1 MQVFEYTDFSQ
12 NLSKVF
18 DIALQ
23 NDVIIKNKDGNTYKL
38 ASIAKKNM
46 KEKSPFEDVSGVKL
60 NVTTQ
65 EIVEILHECR
75 AGI

>member
-18 DIALQ
+18 DIALR
-23 NDVIIKNKDGNTYKL
+23 NDVIIKNKDGNKYKL
-38 ASIAKKNM
+38 APITKRNM
-46 KEKSPFEDVSGVKL
+46 KEKSPFENVSGVKL